1 MATVL
6 LGNLPSS
13 GSGDWR
19 PGFSL
24 LSVKTPIAP
33 PSSVPLKAAFRRVVR
48 TYFSFPGQLPGLCCP
63 ALGNPLVLLFGFFPG
78 MPILQGRVWRLRNSG
93 CACEEEAGLGEQPHC
108 LCSAMCAKRFLAQ
121 LGASA
126 AHPSADT
133 LPLFLPA
140 EPHILLS
147 NNARINSKGLEL
159 HKVELVLRAREFSGQ
174 GLRLALAPNG
184 CAINRTYQRSVH
196 VSV

>member
-1 MATVL
+1 MVTVL
-6 LGNLPSS
+6 LGNLPGS

-24 LSVKTPIAP
+24 LSVATPIAP
-33 PSSVPLKAAFRRVVR
+33 PSSVPLKAAFQRVVR

-78 MPILQGRVWRLRNSG
+78 MPILQGRFWRLRNLG

-108 LCSAMCAKRFLAQ
+108 LCSAMCAKRFLASWEPLLLTPQ
-121 LGASA
+121 LTRCLSC
-126 AHPSADT
+126 
-133 LPLFLPA
+133 LPA
-140 EPHILLS
+140 EPHIFLS
-147 NNARINSKGLEL
+147 NDACINSKGLEL
-159 HKVELVLRAREFSGQ
+159 HKVELVLRARKLSGQ

-184 CAINRTYQRSVH
+184 CAINRTYQRSMH